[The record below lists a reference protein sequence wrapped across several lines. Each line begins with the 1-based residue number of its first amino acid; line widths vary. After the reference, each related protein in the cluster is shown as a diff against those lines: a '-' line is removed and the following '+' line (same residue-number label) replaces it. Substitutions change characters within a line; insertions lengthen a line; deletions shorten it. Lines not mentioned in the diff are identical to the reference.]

1 MRAHLIDWVD
11 ARARLWG
18 IAKRRLDLKL
28 ENWPES
34 VWARIRDGVPPESF
48 REQHFAEVFEG
59 DALIFRRSLIVLTAK
74 QYCHVYAHYVINVQI
89 KVKIERMGHSRENY
103 YDTLCNA
110 HRKLARDMGS
120 FTQSSSS
127 KKSSIL
133 VKPFC

>member
-59 DALIFRRSLIVLTAK
+59 DALIFRRSLIALTAK
-74 QYCHVYAHYVINVQI
+74 QYRQIYVHYVIPLAI
-89 KVKIERMGHSRENY
+89 KEKIAGIGQSRENY
-103 YDTLCNA
+103 Y
-110 HRKLARDMGS
+110 KVLA
-120 FTQSSSS
+120 
-127 KKSSIL
+127 
-133 VKPFC
+133 